1 MESSQKDYYLRERIK
16 AIKEELG
23 DGQGADVEKLK
34 EEFSKD
40 RYPENIKAKANE
52 EIRRLDMTSTAS
64 GEYGMIRTYLDWLI
78 SIPWTE
84 KVSMKLI

>member
-1 MESSQKDYYLRERIK
+1 MFLTYISLEKKKEEIEKEINLRVKDSVESSQKDYYLRERIK

-40 RYPENIKAKANE
+40 RYPENIKAKAN
-52 EIRRLDMTSTAS
+52 
-64 GEYGMIRTYLDWLI
+64 
-78 SIPWTE
+78 
-84 KVSMKLI
+84 